1 MVFIRSGE
9 QVDTWGL
16 IPVISGGKEL
26 PVNKIN
32 RH

>member
-16 IPVISGGKEL
+16 IPVISGGKGT
-26 PVNKIN
+26 NY
-32 RH
+32 